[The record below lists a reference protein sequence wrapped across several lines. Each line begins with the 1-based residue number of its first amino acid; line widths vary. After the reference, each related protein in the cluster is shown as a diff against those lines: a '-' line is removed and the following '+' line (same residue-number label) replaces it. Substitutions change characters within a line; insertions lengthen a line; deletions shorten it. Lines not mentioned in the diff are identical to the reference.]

1 MHSWPH
7 PQVSDCFRQSGP
19 ILQTGGHGHRA
30 RRGFR
35 ARRVPVNRSASSRTG
50 PQRIHVQQFLII
62 FIRQDRIQAGFNVKS
77 ILYCEQTKENAKY
90 ATQLT
95 QGLIEINII
104 HMDARWRYGSIRTSL
119 SIKDAY
125 RSSNGTARPS
135 INFSHEFT
143 ARRSHIA
150 KGNLKIFAHRM
161 LTQKTGQ
168 EVTDPYHRLY
178 TVLWYL
184 NFIGYIKDSTVLKK
198 GNHATRNGHVR
209 RRWVPGHT
217 EDGRAKACHAACDL
231 RKLHERS
238 ILRHPVPAHRLR
250 TCRSIT
256 SSLKDL

>member
-77 ILYCEQTKENAKY
+77 ILYCEQTKVNAKY

-104 HMDARWRYGSIRTSL
+104 HMDARWRHGSIRTSL

-161 LTQKTGQ
+161 LTQKTDQ

-178 TVLWYL
+178 TVTAAVVRC
-184 NFIGYIKDSTVLKK
+184 D
-198 GNHATRNGHVR
+198 HAGPR
-209 RRWVPGHT
+209 RRRSSVGGPG
-217 EDGRAKACHAACDL
+217 ERVAGGVAA
-231 RKLHERS
+231 S
-238 ILRHPVPAHRLR
+238 TTSAAGGPGPAGVAG
-250 TCRSIT
+250 
-256 SSLKDL
+256 